1 MLPHRNVQMLVLKNK
16 IANLWNLKFD
26 RWNDVCDEQIV
37 ATVCAKHESED
48 SAARLSNFTR
58 VLLQFW
64 LQLFQKWLK
73 FRFHWNQRHTHT
85 HTPVMWSRYAMAI
98 KSIILP
104 HIFWRQHLP
113 VNQISLSQKKKLHAK
128 MLFHGPWLMLLQPPE
143 DLTCTR
149 GRHTCTAFSMFMF
162 LPTEC
167 SMDRTNLSLDVI
179 LINRWIIS
187 NGQVQT
193 KWY

>member
-26 RWNDVCDEQIV
+26 RWNDVCDEQIA

-113 VNQISLSQKKKLHAK
+113 VNQISLSQKKNFMQKCCFMARDWCFCNHQKTSPAPVAVTHA
-128 MLFHGPWLMLLQPPE
+128 L
-143 DLTCTR
+143 
-149 GRHTCTAFSMFMF
+149 
-162 LPTEC
+162 
-167 SMDRTNLSLDVI
+167 LSLC
-179 LINRWIIS
+179 LCSFQLN
-187 NGQVQT
+187 VQWT
-193 KWY
+193 EQTWVLTSY